1 MAGSQSTTLSR
12 GNARVAGVLL
22 TAEGLVRYRDTT
34 LTNAQVLALRAT
46 PQSLVPAAGSGKV
59 LEFIS
64 AMLVAQQSAGA
75 WTETAYNLAIRQ
87 VGTTGLIVSDTIET
101 TGLFAASI
109 KATRAR
115 AAIDPIGLLK
125 NVALV
130 LHNTGAAEFGGGN
143 AANAMLVRVFYRVHG
158 FAAFGTFA

>member
-1 MAGSQSTTLSR
+1 MGGQQSTTLSR
-12 GNARVAGVLL
+12 GNARIAGVLL

-46 PQSLVPAAGSGKV
+46 PIALVPAPGANKV
-59 LEFIS
+59 NEFIS
-64 AMLVAQQSAGA
+64 AMIVASQAAGA
-75 WTETAYNLAIRQ
+75 WTETADNLAIRQ
-87 VGTTGLIVSDTIET
+87 TNGTGLIVSDAIET

-125 NVALV
+125 NSALV
-130 LHNTGAAEFGGGN
+130 LHNTGDGEFGGGN
-143 AANAMLVRVFYRVHG
+143 AANTMLVRVFFRIHG
-158 FAAFGTFA
+158 FADFGAFA